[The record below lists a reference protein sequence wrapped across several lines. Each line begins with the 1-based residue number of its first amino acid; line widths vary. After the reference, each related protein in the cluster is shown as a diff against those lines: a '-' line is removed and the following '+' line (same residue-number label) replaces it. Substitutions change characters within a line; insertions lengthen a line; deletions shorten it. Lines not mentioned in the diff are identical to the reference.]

1 MIRLLNQSDIKILIE
16 FYKNI
21 NHIDKEE
28 IKNIYYHMNID
39 KVVIADIENESITSL
54 LIANIIKNEYYL
66 EDIMFINNDL
76 VKVKELFRN
85 MIDILRNDE
94 RGLSIIYDN
103 VPYSDIMHEIMV
115 EMGFK
120 CTYVNYV
127 NDYENKIELIKSN
140 ILINDQSEDVSSYIT
155 ERYNDELKS
164 VSAYLDN
171 IVYNK
176 ISLDASKT
184 NLVVARDESNKVCGV
199 LRFSL
204 INFVIYISNIYAN
217 DDFIYLDLIN
227 TVKNLTSRTIE
238 IGIYPVREELNGVL
252 LNAGFKKYQTEYKY
266 IF

>member
-21 NHIDKEE
+21 NRIDKEE

-39 KVVIADIENESITSL
+39 KLVIADIENDNITSL

-66 EDIMFINNDL
+66 EDAMFLNNDFVRL
-76 VKVKELFRN
+76 KELFRN
-85 MIDILRNDE
+85 MIDILRSDE

-103 VPYSDIMHEIMV
+103 VPYSDVMHEIMI

-140 ILINDQSEDVSSYIT
+140 VLINDQSDDVSVYIT
-155 ERYNDELKS
+155 EHYNNELKS
-164 VSAYLDN
+164 ISAYLSDIEN
-171 IVYNK
+171 SRIT
-176 ISLDASKT
+176 LDASKT
-184 NLVVARDESNKVCGV
+184 NLVVTRNEVGNVTGV
-199 LRFSL
+199 LRFGL
-204 INFVIYISNIYAN
+204 INSVIYISNIYA
-217 DDFIYLDLIN
+217 DQPYIYLDLIN

-238 IGIYPVREELNGVL
+238 IGIYPVRDELNNLL
-252 LNAGFKKYQTEYKY
+252 LNSGFKKYQTEYKY
-266 IF
+266 MF